1 MSNTFDTISNNVS
14 TLIELRDNKGYGEI
28 QFRYYKQKS
37 NRFMMEKMKKK
48 RCILKSVN
56 ETHPHI
62 EIPADDY
69 TFVGRTRESQVADT
83 LVSKKHLKVRADFDK
98 KCVIFEILGLN
109 PSTLNG
115 VSLEKDKEHR
125 AFNGDVI
132 EIIPSKYPYKVHFE
146 FDEENSEPSNKL
158 ERKRKRSTD
167 ADMVAN
173 LPSVKRIKW
182 KIDIFLDKNQA
193 APGTPWESYNNGQ
206 LLVYTSPNCKPSDK
220 IAAYDMDGTLIKT
233 QSGKV
238 FPTSVDDW
246 KLAFGT
252 VTTML
257 KSKHS
262 NGFKIVILTNQAGV
276 TSGKTKIPDIK
287 KKIEN
292 IIKAL
297 GVPVQAFVATGDNCF
312 RKPLTGMWQTL
323 CDHKNADVLVNT
335 SQSYFVGDAAGRP
348 ENKAMK
354 KKKDHSSAD
363 RLMAMNLNL
372 EFFTPEEH
380 FMKATRQNWTKPE
393 FDPKDFLSR
402 TVQLINNPRTKIT
415 SVDLELIIMV
425 GGPGT
430 GKLKEKLF
438 FFTI

>member
-1 MSNTFDTISNNVS
+1 METI
-14 TLIELRDNKGYGEI
+14 
-28 QFRYYKQKS
+28 Q
-37 NRFMMEKMKKK
+37 KK
-48 RCILKSVN
+48 RCLLKSLH

-62 EIPADDY
+62 EISADND

-83 LVSKKHLKVRADFDK
+83 LVSKKHIKVRADFDK

-115 VSLEKDKEHR
+115 VSLAKDKEHR
-125 AFNGDVI
+125 AFHGDII

-146 FDEENSEPSNKL
+146 IEEVKPKPLEKL
-158 ERKRKRSTD
+158 ERKRKRSTED
-167 ADMVAN
+167 QAIGN
-173 LPSVKRIKW
+173 LPLLKRMKW
-182 KIDIFLDKNQA
+182 KIDIFLDLKQHT
-193 APGTPWESYNNGQ
+193 PGTPWESYNNGQ
-206 LLVYTSPNCKPSDK
+206 LLAYTSPNCKPSEK

-238 FPTSVDDW
+238 FPTSIDDW

-257 KSKHS
+257 KSKYAD
-262 NGFKIVILTNQAGV
+262 GYKIVILTNQAGV
-276 TSGKTKIPDIK
+276 TSGKTKVPDIK

-297 GVPVQAFVATGDNCF
+297 GVPVQAFIATGDNCF
-312 RKPLTGMWQTL
+312 RKPLTGMWQAL
-323 CDHKNADVLVNT
+323 CDHKNGDVTIDIN
-335 SQSYFVGDAAGRP
+335 QSYFVGDAAGRP
-348 ENKAMK
+348 ENKSMK
-354 KKKDHSSAD
+354 KKKDHSLVD

-380 FMKATRQNWTKPE
+380 FLKAKRQNWTKPE
-393 FDPKDFLSR
+393 FDPKDFLNR
-402 TVQLINNPRTKIT
+402 TVQLINNPRTKIV
-415 SVDLELIIMV
+415 SVDLELILMV

-430 GKLKEKLF
+430 GKFNGKKIFHLKRK
-438 FFTI
+438 IS